1 LPQPVLD
8 RLYPS
13 GNLLIRIDESHSFL
27 MTSKNNLME
36 GDLHR
41 WGYGRGWEGT
51 SLRAWARLAPH
62 AATILDVGAY
72 RGIYA
77 IAARALNSQAVV
89 IAFEPVEVSY
99 RRIVEN
105 ADINGFDIRVE
116 QLAISD
122 VTGSRTFYDSPAG
135 NHAMS
140 SLERRSGPAYEEME
154 VATTTLDDY
163 LARNALQAVDL
174 IKIDVEEH
182 EVAVLRGM
190 TDLLARFHP
199 TLLLEVLTESTGVAV
214 MELVGPFGYDAYQII
229 ETDGIEPLVAFGAT
243 GHGSRNFLF
252 CRPDVFETAGLSAL
266 LVGS

>member
-1 LPQPVLD
+1 LPQLILD

-27 MTSKNNLME
+27 MTSRNNLME

-62 AATILDVGAY
+62 ATTILDVGAY

-77 IAARALNSQAVV
+77 LAAKALTPQAVV

-105 ADINGFDIRVE
+105 AEINGFDIRAE

-140 SLERRSGPAYEEME
+140 SLEQRPGFDYQELE

-163 LARNALQAVDL
+163 VASTGLQAVDL
-174 IKIDVEEH
+174 VKIDVEEH

-190 TDLLARFHP
+190 ADLLARFRP
-199 TLLLEVLTESTGVAV
+199 TLLLEVLTEATGAAV

-229 ETDGIEPLVAFGAT
+229 ETDGIEPLATFGAT

-252 CRPDVFETAGLSAL
+252 CRPDVFETAGLSGL
-266 LVGS
+266 LVGP